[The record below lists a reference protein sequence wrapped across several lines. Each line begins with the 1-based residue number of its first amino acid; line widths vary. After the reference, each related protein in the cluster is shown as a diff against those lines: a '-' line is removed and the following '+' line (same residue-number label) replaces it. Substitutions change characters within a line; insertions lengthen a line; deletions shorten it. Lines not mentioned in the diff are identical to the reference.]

1 MAKTKPG
8 VTINL
13 EDAAQ
18 GRKIPPGYGV
28 SAGSRI
34 LASPTK
40 RVVYENGVYPGSASA
55 RDRDPGTMGLDQNA
69 PLLDSPVPKGAEMP
83 HKGDRSKADE
93 MAHADPHAGLADTF
107 PSRGVMDRE

>member
-28 SAGSRI
+28 SSGSRI
-34 LASPTK
+34 LASEPK

-55 RDRDPGTMGLDQNA
+55 RDCDPGTMGLDQNA
-69 PLLDSPVPKGAEMP
+69 PLLDSPVPKGAPMP
-83 HKGDRSKADE
+83 HKGDRSKVDE
-93 MAHADPHAGLADTF
+93 MAHADPRSGLGVGFD
-107 PSRGVMDRE
+107 PRGVMGRK